1 MYAIQVDYV
10 SDVVWIMW
18 GQTALLQMLERNTQ
32 PTNGTAS
39 VSTLGNSEVLV
50 PGTTATHNPE
60 TWYHPGE
67 TKPMFITPASRQ
79 PIKDVFEHEL
89 LFGGVTQTMALE
101 DKTFRATT

>member
-1 MYAIQVDYV
+1 
-10 SDVVWIMW
+10 MW

-50 PGTTATHNPE
+50 PRTTATHNPG

-67 TKPMFITPASRQ
+67 TQPMFITPASRQ
-79 PIKDVFEHEL
+79 PIEDVFEHEL
-89 LFGGVTQTMALE
+89 LSGGVTQTMALE
-101 DKTFRATT
+101 DNLMVREKN